1 MNMSES
7 TRSKSPR
14 SGPSLVVR
22 PAREVR
28 LIEESG
34 KMVAYPQPHR
44 TPVLPS
50 GWAPLRREH
59 QQAVLCACDA
69 ADECLVFRLGSLWEA
84 GAEYRVYRLAIEL
97 WGGLSVVTKWTPAP
111 GPCNRGPRNQL
122 LIGLAGDSQRAVKIA
137 VDFFNWDLQTHG
149 QTWRLSVTTGVEQT

>member
-1 MNMSES
+1 MSMSES

-14 SGPSLVVR
+14 PAPSPVVR

-34 KMVAYPQPHR
+34 SVAAYPQPHR

-69 ADECLVFRLGSLWEA
+69 AEECLVFRLGSLWDKDT
-84 GAEYRVYRLAIEL
+84 EYRVYRLANEL
-97 WGGLSVVTKWTPAP
+97 WGGMSVVTKWTTAA
-111 GPCNRGPRNQL
+111 GFGRRGPRNHV
-122 LIGLAGDSQRAVKIA
+122 LIGLSGDGQRAVKIA
-137 VDFFNWDLQTHG
+137 LDFFNWDLQTHG
-149 QTWRLSVTTGVEQT
+149 QTWRLEVVGR